1 MKNGLILLFLGTLV
15 CFGTTILSP
24 AWAEQDLFVAYPPN
38 NHKTTAAKIFL
49 IGTAPRQGDV
59 LVNGKQIQRNAAGHF
74 APIFPLQVG
83 NNVFT
88 LKYQNQQLQIKVIRQ
103 STEVVLPTG
112 AAFVKDSLRPAVDI
126 ARLPGDRLCFSALA
140 PRNATVSVQ
149 LGSIS
154 IPLQPRS
161 QTVELPPN
169 SAILTQQNQPVIKSV
184 AGQYAG
190 CATAIAPGS
199 LGQPMFQLTLNG
211 QTISQTAPG
220 QVQILKPEQLQ
231 IAEVTAEAGVART
244 GPSTDHSRLTP
255 LPKGTRA
262 TVTGRDGEWLRL
274 DYGGWIK
281 QQEVKLSSAAT
292 PPHSQIRSVTSRRVS
307 GWTEIIF
314 PLEVPVPVTLQQGD
328 RTLTLTLHN
337 TTAQTDTIKF
347 NDDPVVAR
355 LDWQQ
360 IAPGQ
365 VQYIFNL
372 KSSQQWGYKLRYEGT
387 SLVLSLR
394 QPPQNA
400 QTSSPSQSLKGA
412 RVFLD
417 PGHGSA
423 NDLGARGPTGYP
435 EKDATLVIAKLL
447 RTELEQRGAT
457 VLLSREGDEDI
468 LPQDRAAMIAKTDP
482 TLALSLHYNALPDQ
496 GDALKTQGVSAFWY
510 NTQAH
515 SLALF
520 LHNYLVRT
528 LKRPSD
534 GVFWNNLALTRPTIT
549 PSVMLELGFMIN
561 PDEFEWIIDPQA
573 QRQLARAIAD
583 GIVLW
588 MRTATRSSS

>member
-15 CFGTTILSP
+15 LFGTTILGP
-24 AWAEQDLFVAYPPN
+24 AWAKQDLLVAYPPN
-38 NHKTTAAKIFL
+38 NHKTTAARIFL
-49 IGTAPRQGDV
+49 IGTAPSQGDV
-59 LVNGKQIQRNAAGHF
+59 FVNGRRIQRNAAGHF
-74 APIFPLQVG
+74 APSVPLQVG
-83 NNVFT
+83 DNVFT
-88 LKYQNQQLQIKVIRQ
+88 LKHQNQQLQLKVIRQ
-103 STEVVLPTG
+103 STEITLPTE
-112 AAFVKDSLRPAVDI
+112 AAFAKDSLQPAVDM
-126 ARLPGDRLCFSALA
+126 ARLPGDRLCFAAVA
-140 PRNATVSVQ
+140 PDNATVTVQ

-154 IPLQPRS
+154 IPLPPQS
-161 QTVELPPN
+161 QAVELPPN
-169 SAILTQQNQPVIKSV
+169 SAILTQHTQPVIKSV
-184 AGQYAG
+184 PGQYAG

-199 LGQPMFQLTLNG
+199 LGQPTFQLTRNG
-211 QTISQTAPG
+211 QTISQTTPG

-262 TVTGRDGEWLRL
+262 TVTGREGEWMRL

-281 QQEVKLSSAAT
+281 QQEVKLSSTAT
-292 PPHSQIRSVTSRRVS
+292 PPQSQIRSVTSRNTS
-307 GWTEIIF
+307 GWTEVIF
-314 PLEVPVPVTLQQGD
+314 PLEVPVPVALLQGD
-328 RTLTLTLHN
+328 RTLTLTLYN

-360 IAPGQ
+360 VAPGQ

-372 KSSQQWGYKLRYEGT
+372 KSAQQWGYRLRYEGT

-400 QTSSPSQSLKGA
+400 QTSSPSQLLQGTSI
-412 RVFLD
+412 FLD

-423 NDLGARGPTGYP
+423 NDLGAKGPTGYP
-435 EKDATLVIAKLL
+435 EKDATLVISKLL

-457 VLLSREGDEDI
+457 VILSRAGDDDL
-468 LPQDRAAMIAKTDP
+468 LPQDRAAMIAKTEP

-496 GDALKTQGVSAFWY
+496 GDALKTQGMSAFWY

-520 LHNYLVRT
+520 LHNYLVKT

-534 GVFWNNLALTRPTIT
+534 GVFWNNLALTRPTIA
-549 PSVMLELGFMIN
+549 PSIMLELGFMIN
-561 PDEFEWIIDPQA
+561 PDEFEWIINPQE
-573 QRQLARAIAD
+573 QCRLAHAIAE

-588 MRTATRSSS
+588 MNAATRSS